1 MKYHKQLKDQAAEY
15 KVIIQHHRSVNEKI
29 LVDKELSQ
37 NCCNLA
43 AILCAAESKF
53 EEEVKELYE
62 QWCHKMKNAKELWT
76 VGEKSRQED
85 WQEKKI
91 KELKETAIR
100 EAQARTCKGRGTT
113 RRAYAK
119 SISCPEPGA

>member
-43 AILCAAESKF
+43 AILCAAESKVNNF
-53 EEEVKELYE
+53 RVKDLSVLMSYGNKTSAF
-62 QWCHKMKNAKELWT
+62 C
-76 VGEKSRQED
+76 R
-85 WQEKKI
+85 
-91 KELKETAIR
+91 LKL
-100 EAQARTCKGRGTT
+100 C
-113 RRAYAK
+113 
-119 SISCPEPGA
+119 